1 MRNPYEV
8 LGLKDGASIEEI
20 KKAYRELVK
29 KYHPDR
35 YMDNPLSELAEEKLR
50 EINEAYDILIKNA
63 GNGQKQQHTYRQQRQ
78 QQRQNTGSG
87 GYSKGYQY
95 DSQMIYQIKMLIQNG
110 NFSQAQQMLDSMQ
123 VRDSSWHYLQGL
135 LFLRRGWYD
144 RANVLL
150 RRAVDMEPNNMEY
163 REALNRVSNQYYGY
177 RQNPH
182 FYRGGY
188 RQNPDMCSVC
198 TTLWCADSMCEC
210 CGGDL
215 IGCC

>member
-8 LGLKDGASIEEI
+8 LGLKEGASVEEI
-20 KKAYRELVK
+20 KKTYRELVK

-35 YMDNPLSELAEEKLR
+35 YMDNPLSDLAEEKLR
-50 EINEAYDILIKNA
+50 EINEAYDVLMKGA
-63 GNGQKQQHTYRQQRQ
+63 GSGQNQKYQQQRQ

-87 GYSKGYQY
+87 GYYGGYSNN
-95 DSQMIYQIKMLIQNG
+95 SQMVYQIKMLIQNG
-110 NFSQAQQMLDSMQ
+110 NFTQAQQMLDSIQ
-123 VRDSSWHYLQGL
+123 VRDASWYYLQGL

-150 RRAVDMEPNNMEY
+150 QRAVEMEPANMEY
-163 REALNRVSNQYYGY
+163 RDALSRVNNQYHGY

-182 FYRGGY
+182 FNRSGY
-188 RQNPDMCSVC
+188 RQGPDMCSVC
-198 TTLWCADSMCEC
+198 TTLWCADSLCEC

>member
-1 MRNPYEV
+1 MSCTPFVFLSRKDDEESVLKGYE
-8 LGLKDGASIEEI
+8 LGAEDYITKPFFRKGSIS
-20 KKAYRELVK
+20 AYK
-29 KYHPDR
+29 GHPSPQSR
-35 YMDNPLSELAEEKLR
+35 
-50 EINEAYDILIKNA
+50 
-63 GNGQKQQHTYRQQRQ
+63 QKRHTGTSGF
-78 QQRQNTGSG
+78 TGS
-87 GYSKGYQY
+87 YQH
-95 DSQMIYQIKMLIQNG
+95 DSQMVYRIKMLIQNG
-110 NFSQAQQMLDSMQ
+110 NFTQAQQLLDSMQ

-177 RQNPH
+177 RHNPYYH
-182 FYRGGY
+182 GSGY
-188 RQNPDMCSVC
+188 RQSPDMCSIC
-198 TTLWCADSMCEC
+198 TTLWCADSLCEC

>member
-8 LGLKDGASIEEI
+8 LGLKDGASIEEV

-50 EINEAYDILIKNA
+50 EINEAYDYIIKNA
-63 GNGQKQQHTYRQQRQ
+63 GNGQKQSYQYQRRQSTGTGTSGF
-78 QQRQNTGSG
+78 TGS
-87 GYSKGYQY
+87 YQQA
-95 DSQMIYQIKMLIQNG
+95 DQMAYRIKMLIQNG
-110 NFSQAQQMLDSMQ
+110 NFTQAQQLLDSMQ
-123 VRDSSWHYLQGL
+123 VRDSTWHYLQGL

-150 RRAVDMEPNNMEY
+150 RRAVEMEPNNLEY
-163 REALNRVSNQYYGY
+163 RDALNRVNNQYYGY
-177 RQNPH
+177 RQNP
-182 FYRGGY
+182 YYGGGY
-188 RQNPDMCSVC
+188 RQSPDMCSIC
-198 TTLWCADSMCEC
+198 TTLWCADSLCEC